1 VKRHGGMKAAATSRE
16 ATTKIGSGEER
27 RVAAAPRDLSSFRGY
42 KRENV
47 HVQRR
52 EKTKAVYSG
61 VLCCQ
66 CDVREAENTSSAGHA
81 SAGRIACERKA
92 RRELQFPVAFN

>member
-1 VKRHGGMKAAATSRE
+1 MKAAATSRE

-47 HVQRR
+47 NVQRG
-52 EKTKAVYSG
+52 EKTKAVDSG

-66 CDVREAENTSSAGHA
+66 CDVRET
-81 SAGRIACERKA
+81 
-92 RRELQFPVAFN
+92 PVARAKRRRADSVRARSAEGAPIPSGF